1 MQVADPPSLLIK
13 GQSTDMED
21 ITTNPEAVYEAPVI
35 ESLLESSDI
44 EREIFYAG
52 FASVI
57 LT

>member
-1 MQVADPPSLLIK
+1 MENLADNS
-13 GQSTDMED
+13 
-21 ITTNPEAVYEAPVI
+21 EAVYEAPAIECVI
-35 ESLLESSDI
+35 ESSDI